1 MEGLTPSK
9 TGKECYETEEEVL
22 AHRAQDL
29 DRTSISICHPPGS
42 GIESERDHYFGPC
55 RVMSRHAIFE
65 VLDDLAPHPRGGVG
79 RPSSVA
85 EEEARLQRSIQ
96 EWDMNEPVSSIQ
108 AEVD

>member
-42 GIESERDHYFGPC
+42 GIESERDNKSGPR
-55 RVMSRHAIFE
+55 RVMSRHEIFE
-65 VLDDLAPHPRGGVG
+65 VLDD
-79 RPSSVA
+79 
-85 EEEARLQRSIQ
+85 
-96 EWDMNEPVSSIQ
+96 
-108 AEVD
+108 